1 VWLLKNLS
9 EFGFA
14 NMRYL
19 VQPSDQPMRVA
30 VDRRM
35 RGEGRQQVKGTD
47 RVLPAGANMERGTS
61 TYFFGKV
68 STKAGDHPV
77 LVYDASYHARGY
89 GCAVFKSMCS

>member
-1 VWLLKNLS
+1 VPSEADLALS

-30 VDRRM
+30 VDRLM

-47 RVLPAGANMERGTS
+47 RVLPAGANFDPALSNQQPT
-61 TYFFGKV
+61 
-68 STKAGDHPV
+68 A
-77 LVYDASYHARGY
+77 
-89 GCAVFKSMCS
+89 C